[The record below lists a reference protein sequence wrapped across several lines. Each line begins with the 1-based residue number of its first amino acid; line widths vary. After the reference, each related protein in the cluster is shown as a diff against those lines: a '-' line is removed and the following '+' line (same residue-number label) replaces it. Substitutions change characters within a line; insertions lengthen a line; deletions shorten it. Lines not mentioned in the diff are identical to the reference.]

1 MDELVRKTNVA
12 NSTIVTDFNDGRIN
26 TKQRKMTHINS
37 SHGSH
42 KTLRFSCL
50 LALLTFCII
59 PIHGAAD
66 DSGFL
71 RQLDRDIFD
80 AIYDAPP
87 QREPLAT
94 VMKGINEFG
103 DSKTMMGL
111 SMLLMAYGD
120 DTSRETGR
128 LMSST
133 FIGTGIIVFGV
144 KRITRRKRP
153 LEADFGYTSFPSGHA
168 AFAFGMATILGNQY
182 PKWRVPLYVA
192 AGLVGL
198 SRIYLGRHYAS
209 DVLVGASI
217 GTITGTVVSRNR
229 LTLLRW
235 EF

>member
-1 MDELVRKTNVA
+1 MNAKRGNVTYI
-12 NSTIVTDFNDGRIN
+12 NLSNTSGKGFPSHYQERDFPPTIGKGISR
-26 TKQRKMTHINS
+26 
-37 SHGSH
+37 
-42 KTLRFSCL
+42 LLLCL
-50 LALLTFCII
+50 LLTFYIV
-59 PIHGAAD
+59 PIHGEAD
-66 DSGFL
+66 DSSFL
-71 RQLDRDIFD
+71 WQLDRDIFD
-80 AIYDAPP
+80 TIYDAPP

-94 VMKGINEFG
+94 VMKGITEFG
-103 DSKTMMGL
+103 ENKAMMGL

-120 DTSRETGR
+120 DKRRETGQ

-133 FIGTGIIVFGV
+133 FIGTGIIVFGA

-153 LEADFGYTSFPSGHA
+153 LEDDFGYTSFPSGHA

-217 GTITGTVVSRNR
+217 GTLTGTVVSRNR